1 MAAKKIRKYS
11 RVREKSRSH
20 RAGTVQQI
28 TGSGPNQHA
37 IVSFDGWLRLKKKV
51 SELNVI

>member
-1 MAAKKIRKYS
+1 MAKKIRKYS
-11 RVREKSRSH
+11 RVRETAQTH
-20 RAGTVQQI
+20 RVGTVQQI

-37 IVSFDGWLRLKKKV
+37 VVSFDGWLRLKKKV